1 MIIILIIL
9 EKPETNIITIII
21 IMIIIIT
28 TIIITII
35 IIRSDSLGQIISFF
49 GGKNH
54 NFEPVMVNHFLPW
67 VIGHGFHS
75 IVIYFDW
82 ETTA

>member
-9 EKPETNIITIII
+9 EKPETNIIRIII

-28 TIIITII
+28 TII

-49 GGKNH
+49 WGENH